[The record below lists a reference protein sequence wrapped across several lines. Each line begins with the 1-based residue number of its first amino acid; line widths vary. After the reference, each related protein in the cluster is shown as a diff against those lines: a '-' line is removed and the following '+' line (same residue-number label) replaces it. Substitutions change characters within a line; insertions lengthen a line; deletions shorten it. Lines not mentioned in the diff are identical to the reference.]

1 MIKKNTLLEVVDNSG
16 IRYAKCIH
24 HYFGFKKL
32 TSYTAHFIKASV
44 RKRHY
49 DSKWVKAKRIY
60 AMKKGKKLKGYIIRT
75 RFKVAKPDSS
85 TFYFDENTILT
96 LKKRLSSKGK
106 YSYGPFSYHT
116 RRKKVLDSFA
126 GLL

>member
-1 MIKKNTLLEVVDNSG
+1 MVDNSG
-16 IRYAKCIH
+16 IKHAKCFH

-49 DSKWVKAKRIY
+49 DSAWVKSKRIY
-60 AMKKGKKLKGYIIRT
+60 TLKKGKKLKGYVIRT
-75 RFKVAKPDSS
+75 RFKVTKPDSS
-85 TFYFDENTILT
+85 TFWFAENAMLT
-96 LKKRLSSKGK
+96 LKKRMSSRGK
-106 YSYGPFSYHT
+106 FAYGPFSYHT

-126 GLL
+126 GLV